1 MRRYHLQKKEREI
14 KEFDEIL
21 DIIKKGKY
29 ITIAMCRKNEPY
41 IVTLSYGF
49 DKTKNAFYLHSA
61 LKGLKYDFLR
71 ENSNVCATIIDDKGY
86 IINECAHA
94 YRSLVIWGKM
104 CLVEESDEKVYGMDI
119 LLAHLENT
127 PEQIK
132 KGALSNI
139 RMYKTFGIFRIDVVE
154 MIGKSGR

>member
-1 MRRYHLQKKEREI
+1 MQRKEREI
-14 KEFDEIL
+14 KEYGEIL
-21 DIIKKGKY
+21 DIINKGKY
-29 ITIAMCRKNEPY
+29 ITIAMCRKKEPY

-104 CLVEESDEKVYGMDI
+104 CLVEERDEKVYGMDI

-127 PEQIK
+127 PDQIK
-132 KGALSNI
+132 KRALSNI
-139 RMYKTFGIFRIDVVE
+139 HMYKTFAIFRIDVVE
-154 MIGKSGR
+154 IIGKSGR